1 MHHEYLQVRILRR
14 FQVVLEIQAGL
25 LFGLLDY
32 CSEVVADSA
41 ILRVAREGFWLRG
54 NLLAELPDPR
64 PYLLLP
70 GLP

>member
-1 MHHEYLQVRILRR
+1 MHQEHLQLGVVRG
-14 FQVVLEIQAGL
+14 FQVVLKIQAGL

-32 CSEVVADSA
+32 RSEVLANSA
-41 ILRVAREGFWLRG
+41 ILRVVREGFWLRG